1 MSNIM
6 SLYYEL
12 KMSLYMLIDIYLDV
26 RRFSVFLKV

>member
-1 MSNIM
+1 MSYIM